1 MNSQAFAD
9 VIDATATLPSGGCS
23 QLLRAIGSPLGVTHF
38 VATITTSFRPPRDI
52 THCQSSLFRVLRVL
66 RAPSDPTVATHP
78 VYKLQ

>member
-52 THCQSSLFRVLRVL
+52 SHCQSSLFRVL